1 MIERIE
7 DIYWYDFRYL
17 MILGLWGKV
26 LLFVLYRDS
35 FTFENIIRDIYS
47 KTRREILYPF
57 DDFSS
62 RDSFTLEGEF
72 IFVPISDEDFY
83 YKISGR

>member
-1 MIERIE
+1 M
-7 DIYWYDFRYL
+7 
-17 MILGLWGKV
+17 
-26 LLFVLYRDS
+26 FVLYRDS

-62 RDSFTLEGEF
+62 RDSFTLEGEYSDF
-72 IFVPISDEDFY
+72 I
-83 YKISGR
+83 